1 MKIGILCA
9 MDTEAKLILSSLTD
23 IIDTKLRGFTY
34 YEGRHMGKDV
44 VLTVCSVGKV
54 NSALSTQIMLDHFG
68 VDFIINSGI
77 AGGLDERLSVLSM
90 VIGDRLT
97 FHDFDHA
104 NMRKFFPYQEYF
116 YSDERAVTL
125 ANDIAYRNNIH
136 HLTGT
141 IVTGD
146 LFVEDSK
153 KKDQLHNDFGALCV
167 EMEGAAIA
175 NTAFINE
182 IPLIVVRAISD
193 LANDGGHMTYEEF
206 KEKAS
211 DESAKLVLSLVEEL

>member
-9 MDTEAKLILSSLTD
+9 MESEAKLLLSKLTD
-23 IIDTKLRGFTY
+23 IIETELRGFTY
-34 YEGRHMGKDV
+34 YEGRHKGKDV
-44 VLTVCSVGKV
+44 VLTVCSIGKV
-54 NSALSTQIMLDHFG
+54 NSTIGTQIMIDHFG
-68 VDFIINSGI
+68 VEFIINSGI
-77 AGGLDERLSVLSM
+77 AGGLDDRLSILSM

-97 FHDFDHA
+97 FHDFDHEIMK
-104 NMRKFFPYQEYF
+104 NYFPYQEYF
-116 YSDERAVTL
+116 YSDERAVKL
-125 ANDIAYRNNIH
+125 ANEIAFRNNIH

-146 LFVEDSK
+146 LFVEDSLK
-153 KKDQLHNDFGALCV
+153 KEQLHNDFGALCV

-175 NTAFINE
+175 NAAFING
-182 IPLIVVRAISD
+182 IPFIVIRCISD

-211 DESAKLVLSLVEEL
+211 DESALIVLDLVEEL